1 MKVEKNRIFNIVIYG
16 EMCGNMYIIC
26 TTCAYTVKESGKR
39 DRPSTFK
46 IYKILT
52 FKYVYIQNCTLCHR
66 IMCTG
71 LNFSTFRPLPKR
83 HLHTHIHLSIFIME
97 RTEYKVEVKQAIVS
111 KARLL
116 TSHFLNKMDR
126 VEQKTI
132 SEWIAMHNVLY
143 K

>member
-1 MKVEKNRIFNIVIYG
+1 
-16 EMCGNMYIIC
+16 
-26 TTCAYTVKESGKR
+26 
-39 DRPSTFK
+39 
-46 IYKILT
+46 
-52 FKYVYIQNCTLCHR
+52 
-66 IMCTG
+66 
-71 LNFSTFRPLPKR
+71 
-83 HLHTHIHLSIFIME
+83 ME

-116 TSHFLNKMDR
+116 TSHFLNEMDR